1 MEIGE
6 RALAAGVAAG
16 LERLIGLFRSLSP
29 PDGLSLTAAAT
40 LATLERSGPRR
51 LTALAVQEGVT
62 QPAMTQLIARLQDS
76 GLVGREADP
85 ADGRV
90 VQVRLTDQGR
100 DMLAR
105 RRAVRAERLAVIL
118 DRISPEDR
126 AALTAALPAID
137 ALASAQ
143 RARHRRR
150 TPRASP
156 TAPGSEQPM
165 SGTHAG
171 SVASPFRQPKAVFA
185 VAFACVVSFM
195 GIGLVDPILPA
206 ISHELH
212 ASPSEVTLLF
222 TSYLV
227 VTAVAMLI
235 TNWVSSRMGAKKTL
249 IAGLILIVVF
259 SALAGA
265 SPSINAIIGF
275 RAGWGVGNAL
285 FIATSLAVIVA
296 SASGGFAGAI
306 VLYETAL
313 GVGIAIGPL
322 LGGTLG
328 EISWRGP
335 FYGVACL
342 MAIALIA
349 TIVLVEPTP
358 KPAHKTGLSAPLR
371 ALRHRGLLTLSLT
384 ALCYNWAFFTVLGYA
399 PFPMNLSPIKLGLV
413 FTGWGI
419 FVAIFA
425 VFGAP
430 RLQASLGIAKTMYAN
445 LAAFAVV
452 VLVIAIWTTDRAVL
466 IPAVIISGIF
476 IGVNNTVTTQAVMT
490 VSPVEKPVA
499 SAAYSF
505 VRFIGG
511 GLAPY
516 AAGRL
521 VLAVD
526 IHFPFYIAVGALVV
540 GIVILTTA
548 HRLLTQAER
557 VQAEQVTGPASAG
570 AARARPAAA
579 PAAALIPVE
588 ASTEPGGA
596 RRERDPGRGRRL
608 TGRRAGHRGR
618 GCPGGAHGGVV
629 HVVHTQEEATAGD
642 VAIDGESL
650 EAARAM
656 VRNHLDRLAA
666 HHVPAEGQILLHAAD
681 HGAAGRMVAEYANTI
696 GAGTIVIGAPTHGGL
711 PALMDGS
718 ASRELWRH
726 ARSNVLVVNPDA
738 PGAGLGVVE
747 DEAEGVPVA

>member
-1 MEIGE
+1 
-6 RALAAGVAAG
+6 
-16 LERLIGLFRSLSP
+16 
-29 PDGLSLTAAAT
+29 
-40 LATLERSGPRR
+40 
-51 LTALAVQEGVT
+51 
-62 QPAMTQLIARLQDS
+62 
-76 GLVGREADP
+76 
-85 ADGRV
+85 
-90 VQVRLTDQGR
+90 
-100 DMLAR
+100 
-105 RRAVRAERLAVIL
+105 
-118 DRISPEDR
+118 
-126 AALTAALPAID
+126 
-137 ALASAQ
+137 
-143 RARHRRR
+143 
-150 TPRASP
+150 
-156 TAPGSEQPM
+156 M

-235 TNWVSSRMGAKKTL
+235 TNWVSSRIGAKKTL
-249 IAGLILIVVF
+249 IAGLILIVLF
-259 SALAGA
+259 SAAAGA

-335 FYGVACL
+335 FYGVAAL

-358 KPAHKTGLSAPLR
+358 KPAHTTGLSAPLR
-371 ALRHRGLLTLSLT
+371 ALKHRGLLTMSLT

-399 PFPMNLSPIKLGLV
+399 PFPMGLSPIKLGLV

-419 FVAIFA
+419 LVAIFA

-430 RLQASLGIAKTMYAN
+430 WLQASLGIAKTMYAN

-476 IGVNNTVTTQAVMT
+476 IGVNNTITTQAVMT

-499 SAAYSF
+499 SAAYGF

-521 VLAVD
+521 VLAVN
-526 IHFPFYIAVGALVV
+526 IHFPFYIAVGAILL
-540 GIVILTTA
+540 GIAILTTA
-548 HRLLTQAER
+548 HGLLTQAER
-557 VQAEQVTGPASAG
+557 VQAEQVTGSSAAGRPAPAQWARSSQSTRTPKRPNP
-570 AARARPAAA
+570 ARASSWPRSTPHRSPHSSPRPRVSWRRIAAGWCTWCTPRRRRQRA
-579 PAAALIPVE
+579 TWR
-588 ASTEPGGA
+588 STA
-596 RRERDPGRGRRL
+596 RAWTRRGPWSGTSW
-608 TGRRAGHRGR
+608 TGWPRATSRPRATSCCTRPITARRAGWSPSTPTPSGPARSWSAR
-618 GCPGGAHGGVV
+618 PPTAGCP
-629 HVVHTQEEATAGD
+629 
-642 VAIDGESL
+642 
-650 EAARAM
+650 R
-656 VRNHLDRLAA
+656 
-666 HHVPAEGQILLHAAD
+666 
-681 HGAAGRMVAEYANTI
+681 
-696 GAGTIVIGAPTHGGL
+696 
-711 PALMDGS
+711 
-718 ASRELWRH
+718 
-726 ARSNVLVVNPDA
+726 
-738 PGAGLGVVE
+738 
-747 DEAEGVPVA
+747 

>member
-1 MEIGE
+1 
-6 RALAAGVAAG
+6 
-16 LERLIGLFRSLSP
+16 LS
-29 PDGLSLTAAAT
+29 S
-40 LATLERSGPRR
+40 
-51 LTALAVQEGVT
+51 
-62 QPAMTQLIARLQDS
+62 
-76 GLVGREADP
+76 
-85 ADGRV
+85 
-90 VQVRLTDQGR
+90 
-100 DMLAR
+100 
-105 RRAVRAERLAVIL
+105 
-118 DRISPEDR
+118 
-126 AALTAALPAID
+126 
-137 ALASAQ
+137 
-143 RARHRRR
+143 
-150 TPRASP
+150 
-156 TAPGSEQPM
+156 
-165 SGTHAG
+165 THAG

-206 ISHELH
+206 ISHELN

-235 TNWVSSRMGAKKTL
+235 TNWVSSRIGAKKTL

-259 SALAGA
+259 SAAAGA

-335 FYGVACL
+335 FYGVAAL

-349 TIVLVEPTP
+349 TIVLVEPLP
-358 KPAHKTGLSAPLR
+358 KPAHTTALSAPLR
-371 ALRHRGLLTLSLT
+371 ALKHRGLLTMSLT
-384 ALCYNWAFFTVLGYA
+384 ALCYNWGFFTVLGYA

-419 FVAIFA
+419 FVALFA

-430 RLQASLGIAKTMYAN
+430 RLQARLGIAKTMYAN

-499 SAAYSF
+499 SAAYGF

-516 AAGRL
+516 AAGRM
-521 VLAVD
+521 VLAVN
-526 IHFPFYIAVGALVV
+526 IHFPFYIAVGAILL
-540 GIVILTTA
+540 GIGILTTA
-548 HRLLTQAER
+548 HGLLTQAER
-557 VQAEQVTGPASAG
+557 FQAEQVTGSPAVEPARPG
-570 AARARPAAA
+570 AASPG
-579 PAAALIPVE
+579 PVGALIPVD
-588 ASTEPGGA
+588 ANAEPARPGA
-596 RRERDPGRGRRL
+596 RVILAAVDASP
-608 TGRRAGHRGR
+608 AGELVTEAAGVL
-618 GCPGGAHGGVV
+618 AADHGGVV

-650 EAARAM
+650 DAARAV
-656 VRNHLDRLAA
+656 VRNHLDQLAA
-666 HHVPAEGQILLHAAD
+666 RHVPAEGHILLHAAD
-681 HGAAGRMVAEYANTI
+681 HGAAGRMVAEYANTV
-696 GAGTIVIGAPTHGGL
+696 GASTIVVGAATHRGL
-711 PALMDGS
+711 PALMDDS
-718 ASRELWRH
+718 ATHELSRLAH
-726 ARSNVLVVNPDA
+726 SDIMIVSPDA
-738 PGAGLGVVE
+738 PGRLIAADGYDTAAQAG
-747 DEAEGVPVA
+747 